1 MHRLL
6 AAREHITI
14 TNNVLGEYIALQVQR
29 DSELFLARARARVA
43 ENRDIVADVIENN
56 PRLDWIPP
64 TIGVVQDHPTA
75 NIGLGTRVS
84 LSCS

>member
-43 ENRDIVADVIENN
+43 KNA
-56 PRLDWIPP
+56 PSSP
-64 TIGVVQDHPTA
+64 T
-75 NIGLGTRVS
+75 
-84 LSCS
+84 